1 MSTYIELVQDL
12 HVEVG
17 AAGTAPAT
25 VVGQTGENQ
34 RLVRWIRDADYYI
47 QTLWHNWKFLT
58 DMTFSMD
65 TVADTQDM
73 SKPVTV
79 NMWDECTFRIDGDE
93 IDVVE
98 YRDMKSESQDLVS
111 RDKPSRII
119 ILPNNNLRFDPIPD
133 AAYTITADQFVKP
146 TKLAVDADVSVIPE
160 EFHESVIVGRA
171 MVLYGNYENAAEI
184 KDQGLE
190 LYSEFLGRLES
201 LQLPNQFNAR
211 YDSDASP
218 IEVIAQ

>member
-12 HVEVG
+12 HREVG
-17 AAGTAPAT
+17 AAGVAPAT

-34 RLVRWIRDADYYI
+34 RLVRWIREADYYV
-47 QTLWHNWKFLT
+47 QTLWHNWKFLN
-58 DMTFSMD
+58 DMSFSMA

-73 SKPVTV
+73 SKPATL

-93 IDVVE
+93 IEVVE
-98 YRDMKSESQDLVS
+98 YRDVKHEVFDLVS
-111 RDKPSRII
+111 RDQPSRII

-133 AAYTITADQFVKP
+133 QAYTITADHFVKP
-146 TKLAVDADVSVIPE
+146 TKLAADADISAIPE
-160 EFHESVIVGRA
+160 EFHESVIVGRG
-171 MVLYGNYENAAEI
+171 MVLYGNFENAAEI

-201 LQLPNQFNAR
+201 LQLPNEFNSR
-211 YDSDASP
+211 YNSDDRR

>member
-12 HVEVG
+12 HREVG
-17 AAGTAPAT
+17 AAGNAPAT

-34 RLVRWIRDADYYI
+34 RLVRWIREADYYI

-58 DMTFSMD
+58 DMTFSMA

-73 SKPVTV
+73 AKPVTL
-79 NMWDECTFRIDGDE
+79 NMWDEETFRIDGDL
-93 IDVVE
+93 IPVVE
-98 YRDMKSESQDLVS
+98 YRDVKGEDFDLVS
-111 RDKPSRII
+111 RQQPARII
-119 ILPNNNLRFDPIPD
+119 ILPDNNLRFDPIPD
-133 AAYTITADQFVKP
+133 QAYTITADHFVKP
-146 TKLAVDADVSVIPE
+146 TKLAVDADISVIPE

-171 MVLYGNYENAAEI
+171 MVLYGNFENAAEI

-211 YDSDASP
+211 YDSDHAP